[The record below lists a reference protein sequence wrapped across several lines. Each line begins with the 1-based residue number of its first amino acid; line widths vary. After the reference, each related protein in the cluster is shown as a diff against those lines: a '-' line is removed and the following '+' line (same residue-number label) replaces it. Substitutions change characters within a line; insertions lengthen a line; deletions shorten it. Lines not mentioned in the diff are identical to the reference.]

1 MRLSTIAALTF
12 SGLAVSANFI
22 QPNATEVSNLL
33 IELSEL
39 PSCAVCI
46 HLLKTRIDI
55 PADDL
60 LLQTNCV
67 TTGLTTTKCS
77 PADFACLCADQAYM
91 SYSETCI
98 LTHCTI
104 RQALGTRSSSQQTT

>member
-46 HLLKTRIDI
+46 HLRPLED
-55 PADDL
+55 
-60 LLQTNCV
+60 
-67 TTGLTTTKCS
+67 S
-77 PADFACLCADQAYM
+77 
-91 SYSETCI
+91 
-98 LTHCTI
+98 H
-104 RQALGTRSSSQQTT
+104 